1 VGNGYGRLR
10 VRRPRVESP
19 QSLRDNPHVATGEK
33 TRRKTNLYMFQMV
46 VNSAFRGIE
55 FAFHT
60 ISGCAACYR
69 SVSLPQPEG
78 LRDSHPQKTLR
89 RPFLSRK
96 SDGESVCRGSATA
109 GIHAP
114 RQGGAPGTVSRP
126 VKCAPVAVGPE
137 TCQEPPRTLR
147 DGGERPRRARHS
159 SRVSPSTRTSFLRPS
174 PPARIPTLLR
184 GTSRDF
190 ARSRTSASF
199 ARFSTGGA
207 VRRTRTASPE
217 RPATSSRDALG
228 STCTARTAP
237 PRSRPSPLVRL
248 TESASPGRRG
258 SAPGNTSGTGSP
270 GSPPS
275 GRNRCSPP

>member
-1 VGNGYGRLR
+1 MWNRH
-10 VRRPRVESP
+10 RRCVITRMPP
-19 QSLRDNPHVATGEK
+19 PGDNPGE
-33 TRRKTNLYMFQMV
+33 RQISIFFSRFLHF
-46 VNSAFRGIE
+46 AFRGIE

-96 SDGESVCRGSATA
+96 SDPVGVN
-109 GIHAP
+109 
-114 RQGGAPGTVSRP
+114 RP
-126 VKCAPVAVGPE
+126 VEHTPVAVGPE
-137 TCQEPPRTLR
+137 ACQELPGALR